1 MAKAKTAFVCNDCGA
16 DFPKW
21 QGQCGECHAW
31 NTLSEIRLSAPASKA
46 AGRSPTRAGYAGTVA
61 AVQRLEDVAVVD
73 LPRLGSGFDEF
84 DRVLG
89 GGFVPGSSILIGGHP
104 GAGKS
109 TLLLQTLCRL
119 AEGHP
124 ALYVTGEESPE
135 QIAMRANRL
144 GLPTDALQLMAETD
158 VDTILASADALKP
171 KILVV
176 DSIQVVLSLI
186 HI

>member
-1 MAKAKTAFVCNDCGA
+1 MRWVPIGLIGYRLNSSNTAHTIRFRRALRGQGKPRLSAMTGA

-21 QGQCGECHAW
+21 RGQCGECHAW
-31 NTLSEIRLSAPASKA
+31 NTLSEIRLSTPASKA
-46 AGRSPTRAGYAGTVA
+46 TARSGGRAGYAGTVA
-61 AVQRLEDVAVVD
+61 SVQRLEDVAVVD

-119 AEGHP
+119 AEAQP

-135 QIAMRANRL
+135 QIAMRANRRI
-144 GLPTDALQLMAETD
+144 A
-158 VDTILASADALKP
+158 
-171 KILVV
+171 
-176 DSIQVVLSLI
+176 
-186 HI
+186 H